1 MKKPRYSNVISLLLI
16 FLLISC
22 NNFEKYYPSGTEN
35 DIYIDNSNINNFELY
50 MIYNITDTV
59 FDEKKIYIV
68 DTLKFRITEDGV
80 ESLNTDQRIKK
91 IIDAGVNLIGGE
103 SLSLELARL
112 IKDGIISEEIIDESL
127 RKIMKQ
133 KFQLGLFDNP
143 YIDKRGL
150 VIYSNETNKNKGI
163 ENTNHQTA
171 TDRKEYKIPS
181 V

>member
-1 MKKPRYSNVISLLLI
+1 MEKLLFIGGPEIILILLIFLIPLFLLIIPWWKVYEKSNKPRYSNVISLLLI

-80 ESLNTDQRIKK
+80 ESLNNKYLIENNYNIFTKYTDNNTIEVYSGKDIEVIIKK
-91 IIDAGVNLIGGE
+91 D
-103 SLSLELARL
+103 R
-112 IKDGIISEEIIDESL
+112 EII
-127 RKIMKQ
+127 
-133 KFQLGLFDNP
+133 
-143 YIDKRGL
+143 
-150 VIYSNETNKNKGI
+150 
-163 ENTNHQTA
+163 
-171 TDRKEYKIPS
+171 
-181 V
+181 